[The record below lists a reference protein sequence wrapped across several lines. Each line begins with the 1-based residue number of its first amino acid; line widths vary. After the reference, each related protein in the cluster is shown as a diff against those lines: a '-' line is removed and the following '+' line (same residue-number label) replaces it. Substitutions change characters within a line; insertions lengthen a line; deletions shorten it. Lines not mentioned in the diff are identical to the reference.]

1 MKNMQE
7 NEADASAQKKIQL
20 EMVNLEWSQ
29 NNNT

>member
-20 EMVNLEWSQ
+20 EMVNLE
-29 NNNT
+29 